1 MNTDDPEIIKTLREE
16 ERSGKLHKNA
26 STEQR
31 VILPEEKE
39 DDSLESIFTILR
51 HHHQEDTPTID
62 LGDPI
67 EKYRIIFENS
77 AIAIMLTDENER
89 IVHWN
94 KYTEKLLVLGK
105 EELMMKPVKYLYPQ
119 EEWKKIRSENVRQ
132 KGIQHHLETKMIRK
146 NNELIDVD
154 ISLSVLK
161 DHIGNVIGSIGIIK
175 DNSPHKQMERALRI
189 SEEKFKQLYEKAPI
203 PYHTLSPDGR
213 ITDVNDTWCR
223 LFGYAKADVIGT
235 PIFDYI
241 QCDEQDI
248 AKSSFK
254 EKIHKKGP
262 YTGGHERTYLTK
274 NGESH
279 VFVINDF
286 LSFDE
291 SGAVLSVYSTMEDIT
306 ERKKIE
312 EELHKAH
319 YWLEKKVQERT
330 VELSKQ
336 NTVLKKRINEYKR
349 TVGELH
355 IDLERNQ
362 KSQKRIE
369 KQNMKLKKLDRI
381 KSNFLHI
388 TTHEL
393 RTSMATMRGYVEVL
407 LMNSLGPINEEQRKE
422 LEVILSNTN
431 RLDKLIQDVL
441 DVSCLESGTMK
452 FNPEKTNVIK
462 LIEDAIGTMQTA
474 ADNKQIKISK
484 EITQGIPELSV
495 DKERI
500 KQVFIN
506 LLNNAI
512 HSSPENSTIILRVSK
527 EPDDVV
533 FEIQDFGHRIPKN
546 KQKKIFDIIYQVDSG
561 TDRTFG
567 DIGLGFTIS
576 RGIVLSHGG
585 KIWVENEND
594 EGNILRF
601 TLPNKSI
608 Q

>member
-94 KYTEKLLVLGK
+94 KYTEKLLGIGK